1 MKAVKKLASV
11 LKGFFI
17 IINVW
22 LKVESMIS
30 ILKLWKKTHPNK
42 EPRSKMT
49 DIYQHKH
56 KTKEN
61 LSSTTSSDLRK
72 VHGTQSI

>member
-30 ILKLWKKTHPNK
+30 ILKLWKKHIQIK
-42 EPRSKMT
+42 SQEAR
-49 DIYQHKH
+49 
-56 KTKEN
+56 
-61 LSSTTSSDLRK
+61 
-72 VHGTQSI
+72 